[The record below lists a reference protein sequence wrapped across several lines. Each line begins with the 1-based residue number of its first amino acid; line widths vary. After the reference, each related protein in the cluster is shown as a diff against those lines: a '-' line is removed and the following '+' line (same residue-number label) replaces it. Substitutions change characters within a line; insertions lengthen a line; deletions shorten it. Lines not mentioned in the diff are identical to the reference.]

1 MANVWWRQ
9 YVKSMLFCCKSVL
22 LQFMLFVANMF
33 CHDPRTFVWRKI
45 EPKIAYVEKKWQIW
59 GMQTKPTRPVSQV
72 YFPTILSN
80 GTYRRIAKNDD
91 TLLLK
96 ENVCFS
102 SAFSFHVCF
111 RESFREGHRERQREI
126 RNIVMLP
133 HCHIAILLLSC
144 WLIAVLKTKHRGR
157 CSCCPSNHC
166 SVCIDCRM

>member
-1 MANVWWRQ
+1 MWRH
-9 YVKSMLFCCKSVL
+9 SPHRWNWCCFVVTLGL
-22 LQFMLFVANMF
+22 LQFTLF
-33 CHDPRTFVWRKI
+33 CREICFVMI
-45 EPKIAYVEKKWQIW
+45 HVHYVEKNW
-59 GMQTKPTRPVSQV
+59 TKNCICGEKITNMRYANKNNTTCFT
-72 YFPTILSN
+72 YFPTIFSN

-91 TLLLK
+91 VSLLLK

-102 SAFSFHVCF
+102 SAFSSYVCF

-144 WLIAVLKTKHRGR
+144 WLIAVLKTKHRGH